1 MTKQS
6 KIARKLERTLAGCV
20 KNSNGKANVRTLCRT
35 KNIRPFN
42 FEIRINITYLY
53 VQSLLV
59 DPYIFNFI
67 RC

>member
-6 KIARKLERTLAGCV
+6 KIAQKLERTLAGCV
-20 KNSNGKANVRTLCRT
+20 KNSNGKANVWTLCRT

-67 RC
+67 RR